1 MLQRYIIFL
10 TFPNFPTLFYC
21 QLATCFLKYTRTRR
35 REFLHLAVKV
45 AILCLLFPN
54 HIRVFS
60 PLNSKLLTEKFA
72 HLQILLYLCT
82 RNESTPW
89 DYVFKGGQLQDIIK
103 GVITRF
109 VLGYSEP
116 GKFSIT
122 QDIAAF

>member
-1 MLQRYIIFL
+1 MAFLFAQFKII
-10 TFPNFPTLFYC
+10 
-21 QLATCFLKYTRTRR
+21 
-35 REFLHLAVKV
+35 H
-45 AILCLLFPN
+45 
-54 HIRVFS
+54 
-60 PLNSKLLTEKFA
+60 
-72 HLQILLYLCT
+72 YLCT